1 MSKTPE
7 DMAMEKAKIQLMYL
21 PDTIFYTTILFSL
34 KQEWGS
40 QIETAATNGVKF
52 KVNPIWFTDLTEEK
66 RIGLLTHE
74 LLHVAL
80 NHMSRLG
87 DRHPKVWNL
96 AADHV
101 INLTLKA
108 AGYELPD
115 GGCWDERFIGMS
127 TEQVYE
133 IIYEEVEQDEADGG
147 PGADDLLVPGGDDIE
162 YPGGAEE
169 AQVIEKEVAGIINQA
184 KMLAE
189 GSSSMPGN
197 LPGEME
203 IELQKILNPKLP
215 WYTILQNHMS
225 GFAKDDYT
233 WAKPKRRYM
242 PEFYLPSAYS
252 EAIGE
257 IATAFDISGSVS
269 PDEISVHIGETS
281 SLMEM
286 LKPEKIT
293 VISFDHIIQ
302 NIQTLT
308 ENSDI
313 YSEMKLVGGGGTNIL
328 PVLEWAIENNPEVM
342 LIFTDGDF
350 EMPDE
355 EFHPTCPVIWLI
367 HDNTWFKA
375 PFGEIIY
382 YNIGE

>member
-34 KQEWGS
+34 KQEWDN
-40 QIETAATNGVKF
+40 QIETAATNGIKL
-52 KVNPIWFTDLTEEK
+52 KVNPIWFIDLIEEK
-66 RIGLLTHE
+66 RIGLLAHE

-101 INLTLKA
+101 INLTLIA

-115 GGCWDERFIGMS
+115 GGCWDEQFIGMS

-147 PGADDLLVPGGDDIE
+147 PGADGLLVPGGDDIE

-252 EAIGE
+252 EAVGE
-257 IATAFDISGSVS
+257 IAQAFDVSGSVS
-269 PDEISVHIGETS
+269 PSEVSYFVGETS
-281 SLMEM
+281 SLMEI
-286 LKPEKIT
+286 LNPEKIT
-293 VISFDHIIQ
+293 VISFDYKIQ
-302 NIQTLT
+302 KVQTLT

-313 YSEMKLVGGGGTNIL
+313 YSEMELVGGGGTDLTEIIK
-328 PVLEWAIENNPEVM
+328 WAKENQPEVL

-350 EMPDE
+350 EMKPD
-355 EFHPTCPVIWLI
+355 PGCPVIWLI
-367 HDNTWFKA
+367 HDNNHFKA
-375 PFGEIIY
+375 PYGEIIHY
-382 YNIGE
+382 TI